1 MAADERARALQA
13 KKDEQPA
20 NTARSY
26 AAKQREW
33 KARSPGRRPLFSLLP
48 LPLSLRRVPWAA
60 NRRELIGLVP
70 YASGCGRRLTL

>member
-1 MAADERARALQA
+1 MAADDLYTAADERARAARRAGLQA

-33 KARSPGRRPLFSLLP
+33 KARSPGRRPLFSP
-48 LPLSLRRVPWAA
+48 LPLSLFFYV
-60 NRRELIGLVP
+60 ES
-70 YASGCGRRLTL
+70 YRRLTDENL